1 MQQLS
6 ASASVPGDYK
16 SVADCLAKDGRYVLG
31 LSYRELP
38 SEAVEFASNREVVD
52 ENLSLLGLILF
63 RNEVKE
69 DTAAAIA
76 KLKGGD
82 IHTIIITGDNA
93 MCGCYIAR
101 QSNMMSSNSRVV
113 LREMVSSPKATKLVW
128 RDVDSEEEYDLLA
141 VKHLVEQAENVELEL
156 VVTGEAFD

>member
-38 SEAVEFASNREVVD
+38 SEAADFASNREAVD
-52 ENLSLLGLILF
+52 ENLSLLGLVLF
-63 RNEVKE
+63 HNEVKE

-82 IHTIIITGDNA
+82 IHTIMITGDNA
-93 MCGCYIAR
+93 MYGCYIAR
-101 QSNMMSSNSRVV
+101 QSNICRQT
-113 LREMVSSPKATKLVW
+113 RAW
-128 RDVDSEEEYDLLA
+128 
-141 VKHLVEQAENVELEL
+141 
-156 VVTGEAFD
+156 F